1 MSDTAKISV
10 IIAIYNGQKYIKE
23 TIESVL
29 NQSYKNFE
37 ILVVVNCSNDET
49 IEILKSFDDNRM
61 KIFETNICQLN
72 FNLNY
77 ALLQSSGE
85 YIARIDADDIAV
97 YDRFE
102 KQVECIQKYNYDV
115 VGSNIEY
122 MDEDSKFIGYKK
134 CPETNERIRNYI
146 YYKGT
151 IVHPSVM
158 FKKISILKYSGYMGG
173 KVSEDYDLWLRLMR
187 DNSIKFYNIQENLTK
202 YRIHSSQSK
211 GNKYA
216 YAEVAG
222 YFLREMLYLKSFKC
236 FIGCLVYI
244 GKYILK

>member
-1 MSDTAKISV
+1 MVKISV

-23 TIESVL
+23 TIASVL

-37 ILVVVNCSNDET
+37 IIAVVNCSNDET
-49 IEILKSFDDNRM
+49 IEILKSFNDNRM

-122 MDEDSKFIGYKK
+122 VDEESKTIGLKNY
-134 CPETNERIRNYI
+134 PEKDEEIRKAI
-146 YYKGT
+146 YYKSV
-151 IVHPSVM
+151 IAHPSVM
-158 FKKISILKYSGYMGG
+158 YRKEVILNVSGYMNG
-173 KVSEDYDLWLRLMR
+173 KMSEDYDLWIRLMR
-187 DNSIKFYNIQENLTK
+187 DKSIKFYNIQENLTK
-202 YRIHSSQSK
+202 YRIHVAQTK
-211 GNKYA
+211 GNNYA
-216 YAEVAG
+216 YAEIAG
-222 YFLREMLYLKSFKC
+222 YFLREAISQKSLKSF
-236 FIGCLVYI
+236 FGCIV
-244 GKYILK
+244 YILKALFK